1 MGRLFIIA
9 VGGTGAR
16 VLRSFTM
23 LLAAGLKLPDCETVV
38 PVLVDPD
45 TQNGDVNRTVE
56 LLKRYETLHK
66 ILHADGQPARA
77 EGFFN
82 QPLTTLSQLNT
93 AGADGLSDSFVYD
106 FGGISKS
113 FKEYVQYNEA
123 SVETQG
129 LLDLL
134 FAPDALKASLDLG
147 FRGSPNVGAV
157 VLNSLVQAKEMR
169 YLAQSLKPDDRVFF
183 ICSIFGGTGAAGFPL
198 LVRNLRDTNSGL
210 PQPAVRATVPAGA
223 LVLLPYFKLQQPS
236 AQEKAEGKEFIDS
249 SSFITKTKTALGYY
263 ADHLH
268 GVESLY
274 YLGDQAGQPLP
285 NNPGRAEQKNQA
297 HLLEMLGALAIP
309 HFLAQPVNQ
318 LDQQNPGFHE
328 FGLKGDTQTVDFS
341 HFSPAMRKTVARPL
355 IKMHYF
361 ARYFRHHLTQQSQA
375 PFFSDGKLGS
385 HLPATTGPLAEL
397 TELLDEYEAWLREI
411 GMNERRFMGLKLSEQ
426 GDNKKAEKKKEFNEM
441 VVGHEIKTSL
451 FDDGL
456 TESTLRVALNSAT
469 DKRKLTNPD
478 AAEALRWVVSGFNQ
492 ATANAVDKKLKFS

>member
-1 MGRLFIIA
+1 MARLFIIA

-16 VLRSFTM
+16 VLRSLTM
-23 LLAAGLKLPDCETVV
+23 LLAAGLKLPDCELVV

-45 TQNGDVNRTVE
+45 TQNGDVNRTVA
-56 LLKRYETLHK
+56 LLKSYETLHK
-66 ILHADGQPARA
+66 ALHADGQPPRG

-93 AGADGLSDSFVYD
+93 AGTEGLSDSFVYD

-134 FAPDALKASLDLG
+134 FTPDALNASLDLG

-169 YLAQSLKPDDRVFF
+169 YLAQSLNPDDRVFF

-198 LVRNLRDTNSGL
+198 LVRNLRDPDSGL
-210 PQPAVRATVPAGA
+210 PQPSVRASVKAGA

-236 AQEKAEGKEFIDS
+236 AQEKADGKEHIDS
-249 SSFITKTKTALGYY
+249 NAFITKTKTALGYY

-268 GVESLY
+268 GVEAMY

-309 HFLAQPVNQ
+309 HFLAQPAGQ
-318 LDQQNPGFHE
+318 LDPQNPAFHE
-328 FGLKGDTQTVDFS
+328 FGLKGDTQAVDFS
-341 HFSPAMRKTVARPL
+341 HFSPVLRRDVARPL
-355 IKMHYF
+355 IKLHYF
-361 ARYFRHHLTQQSQA
+361 ARYFLKHTPEDAKA
-375 PFFSDGKLGS
+375 PYYEAGD
-385 HLPATTGPLAEL
+385 LAAQLRNNRALREL
-397 TELLDEYEAWLREI
+397 TDFFGEYNEWLREL
-411 GMNERRFMGLKLSEQ
+411 GVNQRRYTAIRADEVDFNKMVADKTVETGIFSKGITPGFFRDELTKAVGKDTLK
-426 GDNKKAEKKKEFNEM
+426 NP
-441 VVGHEIKTSL
+441 
-451 FDDGL
+451 
-456 TESTLRVALNSAT
+456 TEN
-469 DKRKLTNPD
+469 
-478 AAEALRWVVSGFNQ
+478 EALRWVVKAFEE
-492 ATANAVDKKLKFS
+492 ATGEILDKKLQYS